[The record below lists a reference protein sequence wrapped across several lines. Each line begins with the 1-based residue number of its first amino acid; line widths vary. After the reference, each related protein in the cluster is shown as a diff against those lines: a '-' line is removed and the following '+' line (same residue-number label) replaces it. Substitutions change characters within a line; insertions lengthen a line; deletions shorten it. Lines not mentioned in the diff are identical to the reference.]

1 MVLLHFLTEN
11 KCYDKGIMYVNFKV
25 IATQDDLSFTTEA
38 NKEKI
43 RPIEC
48 LDKVRQAMVFI
59 RHGEPIDDG
68 QNVCIPGDFALPEGI
83 NVHELFHGGAVRH
96 IQTAKAICP
105 KKDDIEVN
113 RLKWLNEYDLGHH
126 SKKDF
131 ESKDIKIDDQV
142 RNNLEAFKKGHPK
155 AKVGNE
161 TLEQF
166 FNRNKSGLVILIQ
179 YVERKL
185 EKNSEYKVLLVTSCG
200 NLGFIELLLTSGGT
214 FSDWP
219 EKAEAYQ
226 YLQSKCF
233 LDGKT

>member
-11 KCYDKGIMYVNFKV
+11 KCYDKSMMYVNFKV

-96 IQTAKAICP
+96 IQTAKAISQNKGIDSRP
-105 KKDDIEVN
+105 LE
-113 RLKWLNEYDLGHH
+113 WLNEYDLGHH

-155 AKVGNE
+155 ARVGNE

-166 FNRNKSGLVILIQ
+166 FNRNKATDF
-179 YVERKL
+179 
-185 EKNSEYKVLLVTSCG
+185 VLLFDLING
-200 NLGFIELLLTSGGT
+200 II
-214 FSDWP
+214 
-219 EKAEAYQ
+219 
-226 YLQSKCF
+226 
-233 LDGKT
+233 

>member
-1 MVLLHFLTEN
+1 
-11 KCYDKGIMYVNFKV
+11 MYVNFKV

-68 QNVCIPGDFALPEGI
+68 QNVCIPDDFALPKDI

-96 IQTAKAICP
+96 IQTAKAISQQIG
-105 KKDDIEVN
+105 IEGKH
-113 RLKWLNEYDLGHH
+113 LEWLNEYDLGHH

-131 ESKDIKIDDQV
+131 ESKDFKIDDQV
-142 RNNLEAFKKGHPK
+142 RNNLEVFKKGHPK

-161 TLEQF
+161 TLDEF
-166 FNRNKSGLVILIQ
+166 FNRNKSGLVRLIKD
-179 YVERKL
+179 VEQKL
-185 EKNSEYKVLLVTSCG
+185 KDNPSYTVILVTSCG

-219 EKAEAYQ
+219 EKAEDYQ

>member
-1 MVLLHFLTEN
+1 M
-11 KCYDKGIMYVNFKV
+11 MYVNFKV
-25 IATQDDLSFTTEA
+25 IATRDDLSCTTEA
-38 NKEKI
+38 NKKEIFPIGCPPKI
-43 RPIEC
+43 
-48 LDKVRQAMVFI
+48 KKAMVFI
-59 RHGEPIDDG
+59 RHGEPIDND
-68 QNVCIPGDFALPEGI
+68 QKVHIPGDFALPKGI

-96 IQTAKAICP
+96 IQTAKAISQQIG
-105 KKDDIEVN
+105 IEGKH
-113 RLKWLNEYDLGHH
+113 LEWLNEYDLGHH

-131 ESKDIKIDDQV
+131 ESESNNIDQQV
-142 RNNLEAFKKGHPK
+142 RINKNALKKGYPN

-166 FNRNKSGLVILIQ
+166 FNRNKSGLVRLIKD
-179 YVERKL
+179 VEQKL
-185 EKNSEYKVLLVTSCG
+185 KDNPSYKVILVTSCG